1 MKQTKLKYLMIGV
14 LTIASISCMDKE
26 RDLSWERRHMPKEA
40 YFDFNMT
47 QAVALDINYC
57 FKSENY
63 RVLFDIYDQDPIE
76 YSADGSVFQKD
87 IEPIY
92 RAVTDEKGKFSGEM
106 NIPAD
111 LSEVWLSSDYLATVS
126 PLKLTIDDS
135 RQLSFN
141 QDAYITALRSQ
152 TASKTRGVTVN
163 QHTYLKEW
171 HVLPDADWDNN
182 GRPTNLE
189 PKINI
194 PPADVLYN
202 IKYVFRKVTVKDE
215 SGKSKVMNISQNYP
229 EFFDGSIKM
238 TSDIPIVNPT
248 EVSLVFI
255 NSSAAWYNTVG
266 YYTYPTNNPPQSKS
280 DIKQIIAFPNTS
292 PVYKTLGV
300 GALVCGEEIKLKYW
314 NEETQEYEDKFPAGV
329 TIGWCLQG
337 MGFKSKLTSET
348 DKDKVGDII
357 KGMGAR
363 YSTRNLNTNNTQRTV
378 SLRDSKSG
386 QIVAVGF
393 EDNIDFDYADAI
405 FYIHTSEKNAIDPTL
420 PPLPEDPEA
429 IPEQYKISYS
439 GTLAFED
446 LWPKL
451 GDYDMNDVMIRYTSK
466 VYKSILTNRIYKVVD
481 EFTPLH
487 RGGYLVN
494 GFGYQLHNIT
504 NSDISKV
511 TIESPSYAPKSQYM
525 PGETEAGQS
534 HPTILLFD
542 NMAIFDN
549 KEEEARKYTVTIQV
563 NDVTSKSILPPYN
576 PFIFVGSGQARG
588 REVHLVKYPPTD
600 KADLSLLG
608 TGKDVSRPEEDLYYV
623 SIDLMPFALNM
634 PVSEFPIPEEGIRI
648 DESYPKFATWV
659 KSNGAQAKDWYKYPK
674 K

>member
-1 MKQTKLKYLMIGV
+1 MKQTIFVKTLMGIFCIP
-14 LTIASISCMDKE
+14 LICSCVDNE
-26 RDLSWERRHMPKEA
+26 RDLFQEPEKIPKEQF
-40 YFDFNMT
+40 FDFDMN
-47 QAVALDINYC
+47 QSLALDIDYG
-57 FKSENY
+57 FKEEY
-63 RVLFDIYDQDPIE
+63 TVLFEIYDQDPIE
-76 YSADGSVFQKD
+76 VNDKDGSWKKKEV
-87 IEPIY
+87 EPFY
-92 RAVTDEKGKFSGEM
+92 RAATDKHGKFSEDGIS
-106 NIPAD
+106 IPAD
-111 LSEVWLSSDYLATVS
+111 ISEVWLSSDYLGTAS
-126 PLKLTIDDS
+126 PVKLTINADH
-135 RQLSFN
+135 RISFN
-141 QDAYITALRSQ
+141 QNDYVKSLLEKASTPISRGTTA
-152 TASKTRGVTVN
+152 N
-163 QHTYLKEW
+163 QHKYLDVW
-171 HVLPDADWDNN
+171 TLLPGMDWDDN
-182 GRPTNLE
+182 GRPNNLSKE
-189 PKINI
+189 KNI

-202 IKYVFRKVTVKDE
+202 IKSIFDKAGGR
-215 SGKSKVMNISQNYP
+215 NIHDNYP
-229 EFFDGSIKM
+229 EFFNGDMI
-238 TSDIPIVNPT
+238 SDIPITKDT
-248 EVSLVFI
+248 EVSLVFV

-266 YYTYPTNNPPQSKS
+266 YYTYPTSEIPTIEN
-280 DIKQIIAFPNTS
+280 IKRILAFPNAS
-292 PVYKTLGV
+292 PIYKTAGV
-300 GALVCGEEIKLKYW
+300 GALVCGDEVKLKYW
-314 NEETQEYEDKFPAGV
+314 NEDTGKFEDKFPKGV
-329 TIGWCLQG
+329 TIGWYLQG
-337 MGFKSKLTSET
+337 MGFRSTPSN
-348 DKDKVGDII
+348 GDSQGDLV
-357 KGMGAR
+357 KGMGPR
-363 YSTRNLNTNNTQRTV
+363 YSTTILNEPGKDGVQRQRTI
-378 SLRDSKSG
+378 SLRDSKSN
-386 QIVAVGF
+386 QIVAIGF
-393 EDNIDFDYADAI
+393 EDNIDLDYCDAI
-405 FYIHTSEKNAIDPTL
+405 FYVHIAEKDAIDEGVIPELPT
-420 PPLPEDPEA
+420 DPEG
-429 IPEQYKISYS
+429 PTDEDNYTSYS
-439 GTLAFED
+439 GILTFED
-446 LWPKL
+446 LWPEQ

-494 GFGYQLHNIT
+494 GFGYQLHNTT

-549 KEEEARKYTVTIQV
+549 KEEKARKYTVTIQV

-608 TGKDVSRPEEDLYYV
+608 TGKDVSRPEENLYYV

>member
-1 MKQTKLKYLMIGV
+1 
-14 LTIASISCMDKE
+14 
-26 RDLSWERRHMPKEA
+26 MPKEA

-63 RVLFDIYDQDPIE
+63 RVLFNIYDQDPIE
-76 YSADGSVFQKD
+76 YSADGSVSPKD

-92 RAVTDEKGKFSGEM
+92 RAVTDEEGNFSGEM

-135 RQLSFN
+135 RRLSFN
-141 QDAYITALRSQ
+141 QDAYIATLRSQ

-171 HVLPDADWDNN
+171 HVLPDADWDDS

-194 PPADVLYN
+194 PPA
-202 IKYVFRKVTVKDE
+202 
-215 SGKSKVMNISQNYP
+215 
-229 EFFDGSIKM
+229 
-238 TSDIPIVNPT
+238 

-255 NSSAAWYNTVG
+255 TSSAAWYNTVG
-266 YYTYPTNNPPQSKS
+266 YYTYPTNNPPQSAS

-292 PVYKTLGV
+292 PIYKTLGT

-451 GDYDMNDVMIRYTSK
+451 GDYDMNDVMVKYTSTMTRNA
-466 VYKSILTNRIYKVVD
+466 LDNRIYEIEDK
-481 EFTPLH
+481 FILQH
-487 RGGYLVN
+487 CGGYLQN
-494 GFGYQLHNIT
+494 GFGYQLHKLSNSNVKSVKIT
-504 NSDISKV
+504 GPDASGLSSSI
-511 TIESPSYAPKSQYM
+511 YM
-525 PGETEAGQS
+525 EGKETEPGQS
-534 HPTILLFD
+534 HPTILLYDDMTKFKNITD
-542 NMAIFDN
+542 ESK
-549 KEEEARKYTVTIQV
+549 KEYTVTITLDGASEKEV
-563 NDVTSKSILPPYN
+563 VPPYN
-576 PFIFVGSGQARG
+576 PFIFISSNEGRG
-588 REVHLVKYPPTD
+588 KELHLINYPPTD

-608 TGKDVSRPEEDLYYV
+608 TGKDIYRPEEGMYYV
-623 SIDLMPFALNM
+623 SADLMPFAINM
-634 PVSEFPIPEEGIRI
+634 PVSNLPVPEEGKRI
-648 DESYPKFATWV
+648 DQSYPKFSGWV
-659 KSNGAQAKDWYKYPK
+659 SSNGKQNKDWYK
-674 K
+674 